1 MAKRK
6 RSRKAT
12 ASAEAQR
19 CHSDRAD
26 WNEVEQAFFASA
38 PPDEPVAIPA
48 ESFEDDLIPARQS
61 RPDLI
66 RLLRRF
72 VDGLS
77 RLELDRRFITIA
89 IATFMLLIGLSAAVF
104 ASWH

>member
-1 MAKRK
+1 
-6 RSRKAT
+6 
-12 ASAEAQR
+12 
-19 CHSDRAD
+19 
-26 WNEVEQAFFASA
+26 
-38 PPDEPVAIPA
+38 
-48 ESFEDDLIPARQS
+48 
-61 RPDLI
+61 LI